1 MCENKKLYLIFRS
14 HESLLTLPSK
24 LFYDGELVACADPL
38 LTNHFLQWKHLP
50 NPQVPLIFQ
59 CVCGEERRDENDPS
73 FFNPKELIEATRHA
87 KRIVLGGRAKAEDV
101 VIITP
106 YKKQAQKFRLMLN
119 NIDLKGVT
127 VSFCVLLL
135 INSHS

>member
-1 MCENKKLYLIFRS
+1 MHIFVRS

-38 LTNHFLQWKHLP
+38 LTNHFLGWKHLP
-50 NPQVPLIFQ
+50 NPKVPLIFQ
-59 CVCGEERRDENDPS
+59 CVKGEERRDDNDPS
-73 FFNPKELIEATRHA
+73 FFNPKELIEATRFA
-87 KRIVLGGRAKAEDV
+87 KKIVLEGKAMAEDV

-119 NIDLKGVT
+119 NIDLKGVA
-127 VSFCVLLL
+127 VSFEFQFE
-135 INSHS
+135 